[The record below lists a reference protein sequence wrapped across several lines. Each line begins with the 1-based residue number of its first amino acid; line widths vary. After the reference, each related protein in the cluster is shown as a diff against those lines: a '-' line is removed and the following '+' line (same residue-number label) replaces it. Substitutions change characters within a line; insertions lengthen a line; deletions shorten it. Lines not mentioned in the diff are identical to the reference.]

1 MSGHEQLSFLNEVD
15 LAALTIEIEAAAHQ
29 PVAKD
34 LATQLREFHGWT
46 IDKLE
51 ILRLYLRGGYVR
63 IAGGG
68 TYIDGFAG
76 QGEGEYRGALR
87 DGSAVVAAESDA
99 FRALHLIEQDPTSNA
114 RLRDRLEQLAP
125 RLRKRCYLHP
135 ASDCNIAIPELLDG
149 GVIDRTK
156 PCFAFLDPNSTEL
169 AWTTVERLAAY
180 KTLVPKPD
188 ARRRPAECKVE
199 LWILFNTHQA
209 IYRLWTGNR
218 TRYPDSMSP
227 ATLDHVMGGRDAW
240 WDLWESRQPSVA
252 LLQRY
257 VDRLYALGYTYVLP
271 QPIRDPEDGR
281 IHYYMIHATDHPSA
295 LGLMR
300 WAKRQ
305 TGRIY
310 ATELPGID
318 QF

>member
-125 RLRKRCYLHP
+125 RLRKRCHLHP
-135 ASDCNIAIPELLDG
+135 ASDCNIAIPELLD
-149 GVIDRTK
+149 
-156 PCFAFLDPNSTEL
+156 
-169 AWTTVERLAAY
+169 
-180 KTLVPKPD
+180 
-188 ARRRPAECKVE
+188 
-199 LWILFNTHQA
+199 
-209 IYRLWTGNR
+209 
-218 TRYPDSMSP
+218 
-227 ATLDHVMGGRDAW
+227 
-240 WDLWESRQPSVA
+240 VA
-252 LLQRY
+252 
-257 VDRLYALGYTYVLP
+257 
-271 QPIRDPEDGR
+271 
-281 IHYYMIHATDHPSA
+281 
-295 LGLMR
+295 
-300 WAKRQ
+300 
-305 TGRIY
+305 
-310 ATELPGID
+310 
-318 QF
+318 